1 MLKVL
6 AAIQFRS
13 ILRVLR
19 WVKTIATWKT
29 VIESMQSLGMDNFR
43 VAFTRFLA
51 FYSDNPSGLRHGET
65 LAKWPS
71 KASFAP
77 HPEDGGTFT
86 VRHDLV
92 GFVEPRESGIRNPE
106 FVTLSYVT
114 CWRLLYSFILFQLG
128 EAQFALQ

>member
-1 MLKVL
+1 M
-6 AAIQFRS
+6 
-13 ILRVLR
+13 
-19 WVKTIATWKT
+19 
-29 VIESMQSLGMDNFR
+29 IESIQSLGMDKFR

-51 FYSDNPSGLRHGET
+51 FYSANPSRLRHGET
-65 LAKWPS
+65 LAKWPN

-86 VRHDLV
+86 VRHDFV

-114 CWRLLYSFILFQLG
+114 CWRLSHSFILFQLG

>member
-1 MLKVL
+1 
-6 AAIQFRS
+6 
-13 ILRVLR
+13 
-19 WVKTIATWKT
+19 
-29 VIESMQSLGMDNFR
+29 MDNFR

-71 KASFAP
+71 KASFAL

-86 VRHDLV
+86 VRHDFV

-128 EAQFALQ
+128 EAQFALQYSSLTSQDIEQNVSETLADQGIKEPLSNVLLLF